1 MTFVILGIRIRN
13 AFHSSLHP
21 VRRDQW
27 GETEI
32 NLIKFVEIET
42 TVLWRSS
49 LFGDLFA
56 DYSEPSKHEVT
67 MLRWIHVSYSKRR
80 GRVRPAQR
88 YLELYWRVLSVHEVN
103 IIPSSPSEEA
113 TETRLSKSN
122 EKQQRG
128 RGEWRD
134 LNNSQIGCQHTNLLQ
149 FPEFPA
155 VAWSYPISSVSSRTP
170 HSLCPCTLVGSYFMA
185 LSHSCVKR
193 RSI

>member
-1 MTFVILGIRIRN
+1 MNSLMTVVILGIRIRN

-80 GRVRPAQR
+80 KG
-88 YLELYWRVLSVHEVN
+88 ETSSE
-103 IIPSSPSEEA
+103 IPR
-113 TETRLSKSN
+113 TILKS
-122 EKQQRG
+122 
-128 RGEWRD
+128 
-134 LNNSQIGCQHTNLLQ
+134 
-149 FPEFPA
+149 F
-155 VAWSYPISSVSSRTP
+155 
-170 HSLCPCTLVGSYFMA
+170 
-185 LSHSCVKR
+185 KR
-193 RSI
+193 S